1 MTSPLDRLTGA
12 GKPLAAEPPDAKEF
26 EGLKR
31 SGLARLKD
39 AANPANALES
49 RFDLAY
55 NGAHAL
61 CLAAL
66 RHKGF
71 RPHQRYI
78 VFQVLPHTLG
88 LGPEVW
94 RVLDK
99 SHQIRNLG
107 EYEGDLNV
115 DERIV
120 ADLIT
125 ACRAVAEKL
134 DSLQQPTERKKPG

>member
-1 MTSPLDRLTGA
+1 MSSPLERLTGT
-12 GKPLAAEPPDAKEF
+12 GKPLAAEPPDPKEF

-55 NGAHAL
+55 NAAHAL

-78 VFQVLPHTLG
+78 ASSHSRYLLTVSGVFTPAH
-88 LGPEVW
+88 
-94 RVLDK
+94 
-99 SHQIRNLG
+99 
-107 EYEGDLNV
+107 
-115 DERIV
+115 
-120 ADLIT
+120 
-125 ACRAVAEKL
+125 VAEARRL
-134 DSLQQPTERKKPG
+134 IEPMFENY